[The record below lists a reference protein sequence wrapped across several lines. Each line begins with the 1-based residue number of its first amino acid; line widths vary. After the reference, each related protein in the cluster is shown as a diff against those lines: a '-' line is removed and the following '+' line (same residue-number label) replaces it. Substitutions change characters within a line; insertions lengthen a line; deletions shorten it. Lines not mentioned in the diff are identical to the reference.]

1 MDPPPDHDPSQLTP
15 MGGADDAGR
24 MPAGSVTPTPSPRAF
39 AHATG
44 FVYQSI
50 GFILALMMCCW
61 WPANCWQ
68 DRLPVT
74 QPADVSPEAL
84 RNAPAPD
91 LWATAAVVSTFV
103 GGLLLIGVGFG
114 LQHDRLRT
122 GRVPMIL
129 TAGIGLLFWVYLGYS
144 VFSAPTFGR
153 IALGALGALGW
164 TVMFLLAGVSN
175 EQLRASPPTRS
186 EQSWTSRDEDEFRKS
201 LSPGSRDKTNR

>member
-1 MDPPPDHDPSQLTP
+1 
-15 MGGADDAGR
+15 
-24 MPAGSVTPTPSPRAF
+24 
-39 AHATG
+39 
-44 FVYQSI
+44 
-50 GFILALMMCCW
+50 MMCCW

-74 QPADVSPEAL
+74 QLADVSPEAL

-91 LWATAAVVSTFV
+91 LWATAVVVSTFV

-114 LQHDRLRT
+114 MQHDRLRT
-122 GRVPMIL
+122 GRLPMIL
-129 TAGIGLLFWVYLGYS
+129 TAAMGLVFWVYLG
-144 VFSAPTFGR
+144 FSIFIAPAFGR

-175 EQLRASPPTRS
+175 EQMRANPPTQS

-201 LSPGSRDKTNR
+201 LSPDSRDRTNR